1 MNGLQ
6 RERTRLAW
14 RRTTLAGAVAGTL
27 LATRLGQ
34 AGSVRPAVVGGL
46 IVVLVWSGMVLLA
59 ERRIRAL
66 DAGAAGTPG
75 PAPLAIA
82 ACVAVFGLLGVVAVL
97 R

>member
-14 RRTTLAGAVAGTL
+14 RRTTLSGAVVGTL

-34 AGSVRPAVVGGL
+34 AAPTVPAVVGGL
-46 IVVLVWSGMVLLA
+46 VVVLVWSGLVLLA
-59 ERRIRAL
+59 EPRIRAL
-66 DAGAAGTPG
+66 NAGAAGTPG
-75 PAPLAIA
+75 PAP
-82 ACVAVFGLLGVVAVL
+82 VAVVAAVVIFGLVGVVAVL